1 MKSMFRIYPLW
12 TRTAGAL
19 ALVRV
24 ATPAC
29 RAKVAEIYRR
39 RTWHFKLRVILLLSL
54 AGNFGGLLNTL
65 QAQES
70 GWNRWVDPRENA
82 FAMEVP
88 HGWHVRGGAYRF
100 GYGDVRVMVDAWSP
114 DGKINLRYGD
124 VWFVESYAVPT
135 QYHREGEQQDLG
147 ALGKGTYAAYRT
159 GQQFAEIYARRSFS
173 GVCGSLTPQRTDQP
187 AVQDT
192 SVHRQRG
199 GAVSTGE
206 VTFRCE
212 TPQGI
217 RIAYATAKTTLTT
230 SQPFADAPPTA
241 GWTPELASYLAPPD
255 QVADAVRVLRH
266 FVASFK
272 VNPRWTQYQ
281 SEMDRQG
288 TAYAVARAQG
298 RITQQQQ
305 QFASFSQRMN
315 AQVSQFQA
323 GQSRQQAQVDNF
335 DLALNG
341 QVRTN
346 DPTHPTVDHGTHQGK
361 WNCGGYI
368 LDSDLPRPG
377 CVPIN

>member
-12 TRTAGAL
+12 TRTI
-19 ALVRV
+19 
-24 ATPAC
+24 
-29 RAKVAEIYRR
+29 RA
-39 RTWHFKLRVILLLSL
+39 LSL
-54 AGNFGGLLNTL
+54 ALGATPTCQASWSDSRRTRHFKPFVVLMLSLASNFGGSLNTL
-65 QAQES
+65 QAQET

-82 FAMEVP
+82 FSMEVP

-124 VWFVESYAVPT
+124 VWFVESYAVPDR
-135 QYHREGEQQDLG
+135 YHREGEQQDLG
-147 ALGKGTYAAYRT
+147 ALGKGRYAAYRT
-159 GQQFAEIYARRSFS
+159 GQQFAEIYARRTFS
-173 GVCGSLTPQRTDQP
+173 GVCRSLAPQRAEQP
-187 AVQDT
+187 AVPDP

-199 GAVSTGE
+199 SAVSSGE

-212 TPQGI
+212 TPQGT
-217 RIAYATAKTTLTT
+217 RIAYATARTTLIT
-230 SQPFADAPPTA
+230 SQPIAYAPPTR

-255 QVADAVRVLRH
+255 QVVDAARILRH

-281 SEMDRQG
+281 REMDRQG
-288 TAYAVARAQG
+288 TAYAAARAQG
-298 RITQQQQ
+298 RISQQQQ

-346 DPTHPTVDHGTHQGK
+346 DPSHPTVDHGTHQGK
-361 WNCGGYI
+361 WNCGTYI